1 MNENNEDNIISL
13 SKVERKKLVKF
24 MDLFKK
30 TDNFYS
36 LYFNGEKEKGKNE
49 KKNFDNE
56 SFYSKYEDLSNSSG
70 PDLFELEKELA
81 KYIKFWHST
90 GKEYI
95 INPKEIFQDDFFN
108 EENVLSNL
116 LGDQYIKKNY
126 SIIPFQIL
134 MSVKYMK
141 KLNPMFISNIYMN

>member
-1 MNENNEDNIISL
+1 MSGNNEDNIITL
-13 SKVERKKLVKF
+13 SKIERKKFVKF
-24 MDLFKK
+24 TDIFKK

-36 LYFNGEKEKGKNE
+36 FNFIGGKEKAKHE

-95 INPKEIFQDDFFN
+95 VESNQNNQITQDDFFN
-108 EENVLSNL
+108 
-116 LGDQYIKKNY
+116 
-126 SIIPFQIL
+126 
-134 MSVKYMK
+134 
-141 KLNPMFISNIYMN
+141 